1 MRLPICLL
9 FPDQYCV
16 PCFAIPAKIQQ
27 STAPDYTPIAV
38 AVIGGLATILAAYIT
53 SR

>member
-1 MRLPICLL
+1 MRLPIRSL
-9 FPDQYCV
+9 FSEQYCV
-16 PCFAIPAKIQQ
+16 PCFATPAKPEQN
-27 STAPDYTPIAV
+27 TAPDYTPIAV